1 MSMIQWQGL
10 GLVLPHKTCFS
21 EFSGQL
27 DWGCRIAIVGDNGS
41 GKSSLLR
48 LFAGLQSPSEGKV
61 QIEPFLRLGH
71 VPQVLEGDQTLSGGQ
86 RVNQALSQAL
96 AAQPDL
102 LLLDEPSN
110 HLDADNR
117 RAMLRMLQ
125 HFHGALLLVTHDES
139 WMNQLCDTLWIVADG
154 QVQVF
159 HGRYQ
164 DYLAERAGR
173 HAALQRQRALLRR
186 EQQAAHQRLMQEQ
199 QRASHARQRGEK
211 AIRERRWATVK
222 SATKLGR
229 GNTTAVDHRADM
241 LTRQQALGDEL
252 ARLSPGEE
260 ISPAFFLPPQ
270 ARHAHGPV
278 LQVSDGWIGHERVIA
293 GPLHLVVQPGERW
306 LLVGAN
312 GSGKS
317 TLARA
322 LLGDTALRL
331 GGQWLTPPRQEIGY
345 LDQHYANLPVEQTVL
360 ATLQQ
365 TVPDWSASALRHH
378 LSRFLFRSDGAVQ
391 TLVRCLSGGECA
403 RLSLACLAARPPQ
416 LLILDEISNNL
427 DGRARQHVA
436 TILRDYPGTLLLISH
451 DEALV
456 QQLGEMR
463 RLDL

>member
-10 GLVLPHKTCFS
+10 SLVFPHKTCFS

-48 LFAGLQSPSEGKV
+48 MLAGLQSPSEGRL
-61 QIEPFLRLGH
+61 QMEPLLRLGH
-71 VPQVLEGDQTLSGGQ
+71 VPQVLDGDLKLSGGQ

-96 AAQPDL
+96 AEQPDL

-110 HLDADNR
+110 HLDTANR

-125 HFHGALLLVTHDES
+125 HFHGGLLLVTHDET
-139 WMNQLCDTLWIVADG
+139 WMNTLCDTLWIVADG
-154 QVQVF
+154 QIRVF

-164 DYLAERAGR
+164 DYLAERAGQ
-173 HAALQRQRALLRR
+173 HAALQRQRDLLRR
-186 EQQAAHQRLMQEQ
+186 EQQGAHQRLMQEQ

-229 GNTTAVDHRADM
+229 GNTTAVDNRADL
-241 LTRQQALGDEL
+241 LTRQQTLGDEL
-252 ARLSPGEE
+252 ARLSPGEV

-270 ARHAHGPV
+270 ARHARGPV
-278 LQVSDGWIGHERVIA
+278 VQVSDGLIGHERVIA
-293 GPLHLVVQPGERW
+293 GPLHLVIRSGERW
-306 LLVGAN
+306 LLGGAN

-322 LLGDTALRL
+322 LLGETALRL
-331 GGQWLTPPRQEIGY
+331 GGQWQTPPRQEIGY
-345 LDQHYANLPVEQTVL
+345 LDQHYANLPADQTVL
-360 ATLQQ
+360 AVLQQ
-365 TVPDWSASALRHH
+365 TVPDWAPSALRHH
-378 LSRFLFRSDGAVQ
+378 LSRFLFRGDGAVQ
-391 TLVRCLSGGECA
+391 TLVRALSGGERA

-436 TILRDYPGTLLLISH
+436 SILHDYPGTLLLISH

-463 RLDL
+463 RLNL